1 MLNQLVALLILLTY
15 LFLVLMNLVGFLI
28 VFGFI
33 R

>member
-1 MLNQLVALLILLTY
+1 MLNQLVNLFILLTY
-15 LFLVLMNLVGFLI
+15 LFLVLMNLVGFLV

>member
-1 MLNQLVALLILLTY
+1 MLNQVVNLLILLTY
-15 LFLVLMNLVGFLI
+15 LFLLLMNLVGFLV